1 MLFLIFT
8 EEGLNEAADEVLQ
21 NKAELWLNPSLK
33 QESDLSRFEQAGIE
47 IQWLP
52 EKVDANNE
60 KAVLSALSFVEKHSN
75 DKAIFV
81 EYL

>member
-1 MLFLIFT
+1 MLYLIIT
-8 EEGLNEAADEVLQ
+8 QEGLDEASVDILE
-21 NKAELWLNPSLK
+21 NKATLWLNPKLRE
-33 QESDLSRFEQAGIE
+33 ESDLSRYEQAGIE

-52 EKVDANNE
+52 YPINADNE
-60 KAVLSALSFVEKHSN
+60 KAVLDALSFVEKHST

>member
-1 MLFLIFT
+1 MLFIIIT
-8 EEGLNEAADEVLQ
+8 DDGLNEAAEEILE
-21 NKAELWLNPSLK
+21 NKATLWLNPALK
-33 QESDLSRFEQAGIE
+33 NESDLSRFEQAGIE

-52 EKVDANNE
+52 EEVNANNE
-60 KAVLSALSFVEKHSN
+60 KAVLNALSFVEKHTN

>member
-1 MLFLIFT
+1 MLFLIIT
-8 EEGLNEAADEVLQ
+8 QEGLDEASADILE
-21 NKAELWLNPSLK
+21 NKATLWLNPKLK
-33 QESDLSRFEQAGIE
+33 QESDLSRYEQAGIE

-52 EKVDANNE
+52 YAINAGNE
-60 KAVLSALSFVEKHSN
+60 KAVLDALSFVEKHSN

>member
-1 MLFLIFT
+1 MLFLIIT
-8 EEGLNEAADEVLQ
+8 QEGLDEASADILE
-21 NKAELWLNPSLK
+21 NKATLWLNPALK
-33 QESDLSRFEQAGIE
+33 QESDLSRYEQAGIE

-52 EKVDANNE
+52 YAINAGNE
-60 KAVLSALSFVEKHSN
+60 KAVLDALSFVEKHSN

>member
-1 MLFLIFT
+1 MLFIIITQDGLT
-8 EEGLNEAADEVLQ
+8 EATSEILE
-21 NKAELWLNPSLK
+21 NKAGLWLNPALK
-33 QESDLSRFEQAGIE
+33 QESDLSQFEQAGIE

-52 EKVDANNE
+52 YAINADNE
-60 KAVLSALSFVEKHSN
+60 KAVLDALSFVEKHSN